1 MKALLS
7 TNSGAGLIIVSSDGQ
22 YGMAMDILFS
32 LYHFV
37 YSIFEIM
44 NSYEISWTKWAFALF
59 GQIN

>member
-7 TNSGAGLIIVSSDGQ
+7 TNSGAGLKIVSSDGQ
-22 YGMAMDILFS
+22 CCMAMDILFS

-44 NSYEISWTKWAFALF
+44 NSYEISSFDK
-59 GQIN
+59 